1 VIAVKHALVFLA
13 VLGCSKSAQHTET
26 ARPVA
31 LPKLGLTLD
40 LAGKTAINDE
50 SYGNGYEIRNPAFG
64 GGAALHVAVLQNP
77 EPPETKQELEAAG
90 FTNVVVTDQG
100 SGGDWLITSERADMT
115 MGAKF
120 FVITLRTIDGKI
132 VNCRSTAVLT
142 AAAHQTALAAC
153 SSLRTTR

>member
-1 VIAVKHALVFLA
+1 VKHALVFLA
-13 VLGCSKSAQHTET
+13 VIGCSKSAQQHTET
-26 ARPVA
+26 TRPVA

-40 LAGKTAINDE
+40 LAGKTAVIDE
-50 SYGNGYEIRNPAFG
+50 SYGNGYEIRNPSLG

-77 EPPETKQELEAAG
+77 EPPETKQELEGAG
-90 FTNVVVTDQG
+90 FTNVALDQG
-100 SGGDWLITSERADMT
+100 SNGDWQITSERADMT

-142 AAAHQTALAAC
+142 AAAHQIALAAC
-153 SSLRTTR
+153 NSLRTTR